1 MLKLT
6 KIWRYAKKM
15 TINDILNALSTSPR
29 LFIAVYNNGKIL
41 FIGNDRKC
49 PEKIAE
55 RDVNSYSIDKLVNVN
70 GISKIARM
78 QFYVK

>member
-1 MLKLT
+1 
-6 KIWRYAKKM
+6 M

-41 FIGNDRKC
+41 FIGSDRKM
-49 PEKIAE
+49 PEEIAQ
-55 RDVNSYSIDKLVNVN
+55 RDVDSYSIDKLVNVN